1 MVNGPCVNGNLNPN
15 LSRRKEVAAM
25 RQRLLRT
32 AIALLIALEI
42 ALVTTLEVHIA
53 YVTVDKKEL
62 EFRISIEARAELR
75 RP

>member
-1 MVNGPCVNGNLNPN
+1 
-15 LSRRKEVAAM
+15 M